1 MDNRNFKNPAVPNL
15 DRPMPAKDDLDKPIP
30 LEDFDKPVRLDNV
43 APGRANV
50 SNVSH
55 APLNLGGP
63 AAPPGGVRAAGPS
76 PGAAA
81 QVQAPR
87 MAVRT
92 PVAKVVSSDRISG
105 VKTFFTKLHPGAIEF
120 LDEQICNWLKENPC
134 ISIKRTNVVT
144 GEIQSKKTEPNIV
157 ITVWY

>member
-1 MDNRNFKNPAVPNL
+1 MDAPNFKNPAAANL
-15 DRPMPAKDDLDKPIP
+15 DRPIPAKDDLDKPIP
-30 LEDFDKPVRLDNV
+30 LEDFDKPIPPANV
-43 APGRANV
+43 APSRA
-50 SNVSH
+50 NVSH

-63 AAPPGGVRAAGPS
+63 AAAPGGVRAAS
-76 PGAAA
+76 SAPGAAA
-81 QVQAPR
+81 QMQPPR
-87 MAVRT
+87 MAVKK
-92 PVAKVVSSDRISG
+92 PVARVVSSDRVSG
-105 VKTFFTKLHPGAIEF
+105 AKTFFTKLHPGAIEF

>member
-1 MDNRNFKNPAVPNL
+1 
-15 DRPMPAKDDLDKPIP
+15 
-30 LEDFDKPVRLDNV
+30 
-43 APGRANV
+43 
-50 SNVSH
+50 
-55 APLNLGGP
+55 
-63 AAPPGGVRAAGPS
+63 
-76 PGAAA
+76 
-81 QVQAPR
+81 
-87 MAVRT
+87 
-92 PVAKVVSSDRISG
+92 AKVVSSDRISG